1 MALLLMSAN
10 LFFHK
15 ETISTVPTL
24 MLTCFPWQVLVPLT
38 NSSKGSLEDCF
49 LVVHPNYFA
58 DV

>member
-1 MALLLMSAN
+1 MLLMSAN

>member
-1 MALLLMSAN
+1 
-10 LFFHK
+10 
-15 ETISTVPTL
+15 